1 MRRGFAPI
9 TNMERE
15 KKTINKNALAI
26 FLCWLVY
33 TCSYIGKLGYNANI
47 TQIENAFAVTHA
59 QSGSVGT
66 AFFFAYGAGQI
77 VNGLF
82 CKKYNKRYAIFVAL
96 LISSVCNLSV
106 PFITN
111 FSFLK
116 YVWFLNGAAL
126 SCLWA
131 VLAGF
136 LSENLDEGYIAKSVM
151 VMGTTVACGTFA
163 VYGLSALFVKMSVYK
178 SIFYVAAAALPIVA
192 ALWFI
197 LYPSLCKQ
205 KSSGEKYSDEERKAI
220 LGESKKTDRRTV
232 TVIILLGFFAVAT
245 NLIKDGITVWIPT
258 MLKEIY
264 STPDYLSILLT
275 LCLPLVAVFG
285 TAVAVFLNK
294 YVKSFVSLCGV
305 LFVIAAVAIG
315 VNLLFGEKS
324 AVVLIAC
331 LCAVSLVMAGTNNV
345 ITSMAPLTHKGGNA
359 GMIAGILNGCS
370 YLGSTISSY
379 GLGKTA
385 DSFGW
390 NGVFLLLAATSVVCI
405 IISAVYT
412 VISKIS
418 EKRGA

>member
-1 MRRGFAPI
+1 
-9 TNMERE
+9 MERQ
-15 KKTINKNALAI
+15 KKTIDKNVVAI

-59 QSGSVGT
+59 QSGSIGT

-82 CKKYNKRYAIFVAL
+82 CKKYNRRYAIFVAL

-106 PFITN
+106 PFIKT
-111 FSFLK
+111 FSYLK
-116 YVWFLNGAAL
+116 YIWFLNGAAL

-136 LSENLDEGYIAKSVM
+136 LSENLDEKYISKSVL
-151 VMGTTVACGTFA
+151 VMGTTVACGTFI

-178 SIFYVAAAALPIVA
+178 SIFYVAAVALPIVA
-192 ALWFI
+192 VVWFF
-197 LYPSLCKQ
+197 LYPSLCKTKEREQ
-205 KSSGEKYSDEERKAI
+205 ISTDEQRKEI
-220 LGESKKTDRRTV
+220 LGESRKTDGR
-232 TVIILLGFFAVAT
+232 VILMISLLGFFAVAT

-285 TAVAVFLNK
+285 TVVAVFLNK
-294 YVKSFVSLCGV
+294 YIKSFVSLCGT
-305 LFVIAAVAIG
+305 LFLAAALAIVI
-315 VNLLFGEKS
+315 NLLFGGKS
-324 AVVLIAC
+324 AIILIAC
-331 LCAVSLVMAGTNNV
+331 LCVVSLVMSGTNNV
-345 ITSMAPLTHKGGNA
+345 ITSMAPLTYRGGNA

-390 NGVFLLLAATSVVCI
+390 DGVFLLLAAVSVLCCV
-405 IISAVYT
+405 ISAAYT
-412 VISKIS
+412 VIVAIRK
-418 EKRGA
+418 KRGA